1 MTDFPAHER
10 DPGGDGA
17 GVKDAAQ
24 ERAQQVAGQ
33 AKSTLRDQVDQRS
46 TDAGSR
52 VNATAQD
59 VKSVGDE
66 LRKQGK
72 HGPARIA
79 DQAADRAE
87 RLGGYLENAGGDRIL
102 HDVEDAAR
110 SNPWAVALGG
120 LALGFAASRL
130 LKASSAERYTT
141 RSAGTPSL
149 PSLPPPGAGAPA
161 LGAPT
166 GGGL

>member
-149 PSLPPPGAGAPA
+149 PSSPPPGAGAPA